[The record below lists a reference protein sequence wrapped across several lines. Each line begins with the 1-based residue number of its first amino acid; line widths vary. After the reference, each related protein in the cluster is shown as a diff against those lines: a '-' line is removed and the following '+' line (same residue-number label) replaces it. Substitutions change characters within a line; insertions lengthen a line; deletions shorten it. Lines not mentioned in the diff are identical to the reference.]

1 MNTFLKLSTAAL
13 SLSLV
18 MGCAKTETQKVQD
31 QQQKTADTKAEAD
44 KTLAELTTSLPQLR
58 ARPEP
63 TEKWTEE
70 ELKSYADQLDA
81 NERNLNKLVMLNGK
95 DNVQIQ
101 GEANLEESRKM
112 INQKRQALQAVRT
125 KRAEQ
130 SVTQSK
136 EQKVASL
143 NQAYDTDSNYLE
155 GEGIPTTSW
164 PEEKLVKYEQAVG
177 RVDKTLHELETT
189 AGENVATTLRKAM
202 NQTRKGL
209 VESARKK

>member
-1 MNTFLKLSTAAL
+1 MNTFLNTSIAAL

-44 KTLAELTTSLPQLR
+44 KTLAELTASLPQLR
-58 ARPEP
+58 AKPEP

-70 ELKSYADQLDA
+70 ELKAYAEQLDA
-81 NERNLNKLVMLNGK
+81 NEKSLNKLVMLNGK
-95 DNVQIQ
+95 DNVRIQ

-112 INQKRQALQAVRT
+112 INQKRTVLQAVRT

-130 SVTQSK
+130 AVTQSK
-136 EQKVASL
+136 DQKVASL
-143 NQAYDTDSNYLE
+143 NQAYDTDSNFLE
-155 GEGIPTTSW
+155 GEGIPTSSW
-164 PEEKLVKYEQAVG
+164 PEEKIVKYEQAVA
-177 RVDKTLHELETT
+177 RVEKTLHDLETT
-189 AGENVATTLRKAM
+189 SGENVATSLRKTM

-209 VESARKK
+209 IEGARKK